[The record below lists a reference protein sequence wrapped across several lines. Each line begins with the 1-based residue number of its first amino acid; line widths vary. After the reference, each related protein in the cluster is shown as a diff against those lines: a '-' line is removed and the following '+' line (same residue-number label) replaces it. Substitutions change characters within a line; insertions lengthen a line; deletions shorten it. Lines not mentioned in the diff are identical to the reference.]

1 MKITKILD
9 QAVPPL
15 DEVVGIAEV
24 DGDVHGNGV
33 IVDIKLLKHALVY
46 IQNTN
51 KNVLSIRITTATHYG
66 DIPFLVIT
74 TQEQE
79 EQTDKKVVYV
89 ISPLTGHVDKA
100 EKFEDIPREVFLS
113 DIISE
118 QMKSENKPSWLYVE
132 E

>member
-1 MKITKILD
+1 MKITKIVD

-15 DEVVGIAEV
+15 DEALGIAEV
-24 DGDVHGNGV
+24 DGNVSNEGV
-33 IVDIKLLKHALVY
+33 VVDIKLLKHALVY

-51 KNVLSIRITTATHYG
+51 KNVLSIRISTAMHYG
-66 DIPFLVIT
+66 DISFLVIT

-79 EQTDKKVVYV
+79 EQTGKKEVYV

-113 DIISE
+113 DIVSA
-118 QMKSENKPSWLYVE
+118 QMKAENKPSWLYVE